1 MAVELNHLIVGSRDP
16 LASATWIA
24 EVLGLAPPERF
35 SVFWQ
40 VSTTSGVALDYDLHD
55 GPGSPG
61 PAHLAFLVGEHEFD
75 EILGRLI
82 ERGVEHYADPAGR
95 RAGEINRHDG
105 GRGTY
110 FADPDGHWLEIIT
123 RPYGSGA

>member
-1 MAVELNHLIVGSRDP
+1 MAVELNHLIVASRDP
-16 LASATWIA
+16 LESATWIA

-55 GPGSPG
+55 GPGNPG
-61 PAHLAFLVGEHEFD
+61 PAHLAFLVGEQEFD

-82 ERGVEHYADPAGR
+82 ERGVEHYADPAGTR
-95 RAGEINRHDG
+95 PGEINRHDG

-123 RPYGSGA
+123 RPYGSGS